1 MNQIIPSKDDY
12 QTLQQIGQQ
21 ALASSLLDPKLSPAK
36 AMLIMLKG
44 RELNIP
50 PIMALSEISV
60 INGKTTMSA
69 VLMLSLVR
77 KCYPHLKIKF
87 EQTDQ
92 KCSVSVLEDKETGW
106 QTFSFSMDDA
116 KRAGLL
122 DKKGPW
128 HSYPRA
134 MMRSRAV
141 SEMCRSLFPDAL
153 MGAVYTSEELD
164 GEVRDVDLEVVQEK
178 PIAQSTIA
186 THKEGSKVV
195 THDSQP
201 SQQPGPDSSFDLV
214 NRNVTTIQAASI
226 KTIQPKSIIATQ
238 NGVPITSYVKEPVG
252 VEITL
257 ETPFDAMSESTVHV
271 PQKEYPKLVAPPGK
285 PVQWVATDPSQAVTI
300 KQAQRLHIIA
310 GEAKWT
316 KDQILEF
323 MTHYGLQGFS
333 KTYSGANDYLAAYL
347 EDGYENWKELYT

>member
-12 QTLQQIGQQ
+12 QILQHICQQ
-21 ALASSLLDPKLSPAK
+21 AIASTLFSGSNLTPAK
-36 AMLIMLKG
+36 ALLITLKG

-77 KCYPHLKIKF
+77 KTYPHLKIKF
-87 EQTDQ
+87 EQTDL

-122 DKKGPW
+122 DRKGPW

-153 MGAVYTSEELD
+153 MGATYTPEELG
-164 GEVRDVDLEVVQEK
+164 GESRDADFEVVQEK
-178 PIAQSTIA
+178 PVAQLTVATNNESSKVA
-186 THKEGSKVV
+186 THD
-195 THDSQP
+195 HQP
-201 SQQPGPDSSFDLV
+201 SPQPEPDSSSLV
-214 NRNVTTIQAASI
+214 TSVKKVQAAI
-226 KTIQPKSIIATQ
+226 PTIIPKKVSNGTPMPLDHKAVASNEILSKSAT
-238 NGVPITSYVKEPVG
+238 S
-252 VEITL
+252 
-257 ETPFDAMSESTVHV
+257 FDAMTESSVQV
-271 PQKEYPKLVAPPGK
+271 PIAEPKEHEPIQLPTGK
-285 PVQWVATDPSQAVTI
+285 PTMWVATDSKYAITI
-300 KQAQRLHIIA
+300 KQAQRLHVIA
-310 GEAKWT
+310 SSKGWT
-316 KDQILEF
+316 KDQVLEF
-323 MTHYGLQGFS
+323 MNHYGLQGFS
-333 KTYSGANDYLAAYL
+333 KVYTQANDYIAAYL
-347 EDGYENWKELYT
+347 DQGYENWKELYT